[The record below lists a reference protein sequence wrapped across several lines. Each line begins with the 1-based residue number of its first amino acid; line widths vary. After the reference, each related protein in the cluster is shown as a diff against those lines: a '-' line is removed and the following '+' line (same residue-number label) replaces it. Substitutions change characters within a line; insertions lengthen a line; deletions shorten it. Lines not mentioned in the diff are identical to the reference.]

1 MRGMGNMQNI
11 ARQMQKMQKEMGKAQ
26 ETLDQQVFTATAG
39 QVVTVTFKENKKLQ
53 EVKIDPVALDPED
66 AETVEDLLV
75 VAINDALNQIEETT
89 QKTMGKYT
97 KGMPGF

>member
-1 MRGMGNMQNI
+1 MQNI
-11 ARQMQKMQKEMGKAQ
+11 ARQMQKMQKEMGKVQ

-39 QVVTVTFKENKKLQ
+39 QVVTVTFTGNKKLQ

>member
-11 ARQMQKMQKEMGKAQ
+11 ARQMQKMQKEMGKVQ

-39 QVVTVTFKENKKLQ
+39 QVVTVTFTGNKKLQ